1 MVDRRRAGDLA
12 DEDEEDRVADPEARR
27 DEGYRDD
34 VEGDEGAAEIK
45 GRRDGGGQADGAER
59 AGDRGPRE
67 RDEERETEEDH
78 RGRHRAAEPGAQPA
92 VERGEDRNADP
103 GQEHDRGDAGRMAAG
118 HRGRSD
124 EHTSELQSLM
134 RHSY

>member
-1 MVDRRRAGDLA
+1 MNRRTPRSTRTDTLFPYTTLFRSDRRRAGDLA

-34 VEGDEGAAEIK
+34 VEGDDGAAEIK

-59 AGDRGPRE
+59 AGDRGPRV

-78 RGRHRAAEPGAQPA
+78 RGRHRAAEPGAPPA
-92 VERGEDRNADP
+92 VERGEDRKSTRLNP
-103 GQEHDRGDAGRMAAG
+103 
-118 HRGRSD
+118 S
-124 EHTSELQSLM
+124 T
-134 RHSY
+134 